1 MSFRS
6 MVAGIGHYLPKNCV
20 KNADLPAHLN
30 TSDEWIRERTGIAQ
44 RFLAST
50 EETTAFMAANAA
62 TLALKMA
69 GIDASCVDAIV
80 LATTTPDN
88 GFPATA
94 TRVQALLGANKA
106 FAFDVQAVCSGFVY
120 ALAVADNFIKAGQ
133 AKTVLLIGAE
143 SMSRLIDW
151 NDRGTC
157 VLFGDGA
164 AALVL
169 TAIETDDDTSA
180 TFHSANT
187 NNTKFRN
194 AHKRGVLSTHLY
206 SDGSGYDL
214 LYVDHS
220 IETPS
225 KRGAVVMHGREIFKS
240 AVKKIGEAVEKAL
253 IANNLKV
260 TDIDWFVPHQ
270 ANERIIKGVIDHFHL
285 PHEKVVMTVD
295 KHANTSAAS
304 IPLALCAAV
313 NDGRIKPGQLVLIEA
328 MGGGLTWASSIIRW

>member
-1 MSFRS
+1 MTFRS
-6 MVAGIGHYLPKNCV
+6 TVAGIGHYLPKNCV

-30 TSDEWIRERTGIAQ
+30 TSDAWIRERTGITQ
-44 RFLAST
+44 RFIVNSD
-50 EETTAFMAANAA
+50 ETTAFMAASAA
-62 TLALKMA
+62 KEALSMA
-69 GIDASCVDAIV
+69 GIDPKNVDAIV

-88 GFPATA
+88 AFPATA
-94 TRVQALLGANKA
+94 TRVQALIGASNA

-143 SMSRLIDW
+143 SMSRFVDW

-169 TAIETDDDTSA
+169 KSTTINDDSPT

-187 NNTKFRN
+187 NNAKPHDL
-194 AHKRGVLSTHLY
+194 AQRGVLSTHLY

-214 LYVDHS
+214 LYIDHA
-220 IETPS
+220 IETPT
-225 KRGAVVMHGREIFKS
+225 KRGGIVMHGREIFKS

-253 IANNLKV
+253 VANKLTV
-260 TDIDWFVPHQ
+260 ADIDWFVPHQ
-270 ANERIIKGVIDHFHL
+270 ANERIIQGVIDHFHL
-285 PHEKVVMTVD
+285 PPEKVVVTVD

-304 IPLALCAAV
+304 IPLALHAAV
-313 NDGRIKPGQLVLIEA
+313 TDGRIKPGQLVLIEA
-328 MGGGLTWASSIIRW
+328 MGGGLTWGSAIIRW

>member
-1 MSFRS
+1 

-30 TSDEWIRERTGIAQ
+30 TSDEWIRERTGITQ
-44 RFLAST
+44 RFLASAD
-50 EETTAFMAANAA
+50 ETTAFMAANAA

-69 GIDASCVDAIV
+69 GIDASSIDAIV

-94 TRVQALLGANKA
+94 TRVQALIGAHKA

-143 SMSRLIDW
+143 AMSRLIDW

-169 TAIETDDDTSA
+169 TATELATPKLDGSTSA

-187 NNTKFRN
+187 NNAKLHS
-194 AHKRGVLSTHLY
+194 AKERGVLSTHLF

-214 LYVDHS
+214 LYVDPS

-225 KRGAVVMHGREIFKS
+225 KRGGVVMHGREIFKS

-253 IANNLKV
+253 IANNLTV

-270 ANERIIKGVIDHFHL
+270 ANERIIKGVIDHFYL
-285 PHEKVVMTVD
+285 PPEKVVVTVD